1 MTRFLY
7 LMDTFRTIHWYD
19 ILDILIVA
27 YLIYQAIKLVRETR
41 AAQLVKGIGALL
53 ALNLLADKV
62 GLQTMSFLMSNILQI
77 GLFALV
83 VVFQPELRR
92 ALEQV
97 GRTRISK
104 LNVFSQGLNEQR
116 AGGHRTENQTWG
128 HHQDRYHH

>member
-62 GLQTMSFLMSNILQI
+62 GLQTMSFLMSNTCRL
-77 GLFALV
+77 GCSRWWLCSSRNCAARWSRLGVPGF
-83 VVFQPELRR
+83 R
-92 ALEQV
+92 
-97 GRTRISK
+97 
-104 LNVFSQGLNEQR
+104 N
-116 AGGHRTENQTWG
+116 
-128 HHQDRYHH
+128 